1 MWRRGY
7 EVGALRGE
15 VFDDVKVG
23 ISTCTALSCV
33 CISLISR
40 VLTVS
45 RASNPGRGEGTT

>member
-23 ISTCTALSCV
+23 ILTCTALSCV
-33 CISLISR
+33 CASLISR
-40 VLTVS
+40 GITVS
-45 RASNPGRGEGTT
+45 RASNPGRDEGIT